1 MDNKFYKDKGYTIK
15 AAIIQSSQVQFMENK
30 IKEELFILQKTGREI
45 ESVSP
50 ITQTNNGLFCV
61 ITYKDFRPPSEHY
74 KYYI

>member
-1 MDNKFYKDKGYTIK
+1 MNNKFYKDKGYTIK
-15 AAIIQSSQVQFMENK
+15 AKIIQTSQAEFMNDK
-30 IKEELFILQKTGREI
+30 IKEELFILQKVGREI

-61 ITYKDFRPPSEHY
+61 ITYKDFNAPSEHY